1 MMAWAVCSTAAAG
14 ACAARS
20 MVSEA
25 SYTDCDRRRPT
36 VGARAKEPRNAG
48 SSGLPAIAVVASYTE
63 RGSLHLGSYTD
74 CIILVGP
81 NNSGGSVDD
90 VATVVSFVA
99 SDRPR
104 HCGCL

>member
-36 VGARAKEPRNAG
+36 DGARAKEPRNAG
-48 SSGLPAIAVVASYTE
+48 SSGRPAIAVVASYTE

-74 CIILVGP
+74 CIILVGRTP
-81 NNSGGSVDD
+81 RRRRSNGGEGGGGPDH
-90 VATVVSFVA
+90 
-99 SDRPR
+99 P
-104 HCGCL
+104 

>member
-104 HCGCL
+104 HC